1 MSVQARARAQNMRV
15 RWGGEGGVER
25 MDERGGGEGRR
36 AFLFKSEGVEGDV
49 MVKVT
54 RSLSKG
60 VRQREDTAHT
70 WKGWV

>member
-1 MSVQARARAQNMRV
+1 MREGMT
-15 RWGGEGGVER
+15 GGGGV
-25 MDERGGGEGRR
+25 GRR